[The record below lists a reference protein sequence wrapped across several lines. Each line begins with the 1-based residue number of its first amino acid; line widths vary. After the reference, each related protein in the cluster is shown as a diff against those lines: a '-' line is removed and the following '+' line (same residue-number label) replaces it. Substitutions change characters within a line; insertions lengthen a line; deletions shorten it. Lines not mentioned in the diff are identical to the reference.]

1 MNQPILMLLSKPHNH
16 RNKNGREAHPTLQIK
31 DTEITTITVVDLGQE
46 VVVDRAALHSVVQT
60 AVAWVVD

>member
-1 MNQPILMLLSKPHNH
+1 
-16 RNKNGREAHPTLQIK
+16 
-31 DTEITTITVVDLGQE
+31 VVDLGPE